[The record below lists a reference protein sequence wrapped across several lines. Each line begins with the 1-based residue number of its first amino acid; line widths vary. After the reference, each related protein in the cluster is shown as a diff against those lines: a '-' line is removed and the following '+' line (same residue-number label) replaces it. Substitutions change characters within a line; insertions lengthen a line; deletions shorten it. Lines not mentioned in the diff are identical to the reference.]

1 MLRDP
6 DLITKYTQLLMR
18 GYYKLGTICVVI
30 VTMAYITV
38 RALRV
43 LWIAPE
49 AEGRRDEVPD
59 RNEWVDDMMARTD
72 VASKYRVHNAKLDE
86 IVSRGGMSPTVARD
100 AKRTRN
106 VFDRK
111 QDKWSDTGTYDAIAD
126 DAGEPRAFNPTVTL
140 SGV

>member
-18 GYYKLGTICVVI
+18 GYYKLGTICIVI
-30 VTMAYITV
+30 VMMAYVTV

-43 LWIAPE
+43 LWVAPE
-49 AEGRRDEVPD
+49 TEDRGEVPD
-59 RNEWVDDMMARTD
+59 QNEWVDDMMARTD
-72 VASKYRVHNAKLDE
+72 IASKYRVHNAKLEE

-100 AKRTRN
+100 ATRNRN
-106 VFDRK
+106 VFDRR
-111 QDKWSDTGTYDAIAD
+111 QDRWSDFDTPDVNGDLAV
-126 DAGEPRAFNPTVTL
+126 GPRSFNPTVTL